1 MRFGQMKH
9 MNRRSAL
16 LGIAAL
22 AIATPALAQQVPTQ
36 VVLQG
41 PERAAALARAS
52 AALNGVGRLQ
62 ARFTQWSPGGARAGG
77 TLYMQRPGLLR
88 FQYDAPASMLIVSDG
103 SVVYLRDTELR
114 TTDRTPLRSTPLNL
128 ILRNQVNLERDAR
141 ITRVASEGDRWL
153 VITAR
158 DRSGQTDGE
167 ITMFFEG
174 PNAQLVAWDITDA
187 TGARTRINL
196 SGLTQP
202 ASFDRALFRLEDQL
216 ERDRGGRRH

>member
-1 MRFGQMKH
+1 MRFGHMTH
-9 MNRRSAL
+9 MNRRTAL
-16 LGIAAL
+16 LGLAAF
-22 AIATPALAQQVPTQ
+22 AAAAPAFAQQAPAQ

-41 PERAAALARAS
+41 ADRAAALLRAS
-52 AALNGVGRLQ
+52 TALNSVSRLQ
-62 ARFTQWSPGGARAGG
+62 ARFTQWAPGGARSAG

-88 FQYDAPASMLIVSDG
+88 FQYDPPASLLIVSDG

-141 ITRVASEGDRWL
+141 VTRVATEGDRWI
-153 VITAR
+153 VVTAR

-167 ITMFFEG
+167 ITLFFEG

-187 TGARTRINL
+187 TGSRTRINL
-196 SGLTQP
+196 SNLTQP
-202 ASFDRALFRLEDQL
+202 GSFDRALFRVEDQL
-216 ERDRGGRRH
+216 ERDRGGRRR